1 MLTQAR
7 QQGLR
12 QAVGPGHDV
21 GSTTEGVYDDSP
33 AHSPDTESR
42 ARNGDGTIAEEAGAP
57 PGPGHGAGR
66 MRGDRGRGTGGLL
79 QGQPQRVG
87 EYRVRRVRHGAAGQ
101 RHRAR
106 RHAHLGGVAR
116 HRADL
121 DLPGDAWC
129 QLLDRHDQHLP
140 VPDVA
145 AAVLVRRRG
154 PPGRPAGLEPGRPA
168 GVLQRRHD
176 RDGPHED
183 ELPVVGRP
191 AAHRQGRPVLP
202 RHGAGRREGERSE
215 LGVVHP
221 HVGIPDQVVS
231 ASAPNVTTL
240 VIHLNKAVNPAW
252 FTANELYYIQP
263 IPAHAWA
270 KASAT
275 GPVLD
280 FTNPANAK
288 QIYDFLAKQSGST
301 GTYTT
306 NPLWQVV
313 DGPYRLTQFNNTT
326 GAYTMAPNPK
336 YGGPHSAI
344 VPTLQ
349 AVPYTSD
356 TAEFN
361 AVLSHSIDLGYM
373 PLNDVPQMGAVK
385 AAGYHVFGYPGWGFA
400 YANYNFVD
408 KTGDFNNIIKQ
419 FYIRQALAH
428 LENEPGYIK
437 AFFHGAGGLAY
448 GPIPSVPTS
457 PYTPPNAL
465 KNPYP
470 YSVATAASLLKAH
483 GWNVVPGGAS
493 TCAKPGTGAGECGAG
508 IPAGSKISFNV
519 LYASD
524 PVIFGEQVTAW
535 ASDAKKVGIN
545 IALQSGTFNHV
556 ITVAD
561 DPGSPKTINDWAVA
575 VYGGFTDPYYP
586 TTLGIFSSGGSLNG
600 GFYSNP
606 QADKLIHA
614 SVTSSNPDA
623 VKVEASYLTQIQPSL
638 FQPNYDWITVWK
650 DNVSGQ
656 PAAIESTTQYFLN
669 PELMYLTK

>member
-1 MLTQAR
+1 MTPREA
-7 QQGLR
+7 
-12 QAVGPGHDV
+12 A
-21 GSTTEGVYDDSP
+21 EG
-33 AHSPDTESR
+33 R
-42 ARNGDGTIAEEAGAP
+42 K
-57 PGPGHGAGR
+57 PGHGMGAARRAVRLSASRPVTLLAVGAVAATMGLAACSKAPSSGSVSSTSGAFGEVPAAVGTPHAGTLTWAEAPGTAPTWIFPVTPGANFSTGTINTFQYLMWR
-66 MRGDRGRGTGGLL
+66 PLYWYGNGVRPVVVPSMSLADPPVYANGDTTVTVHMKTNYRWSD
-79 QGQPQRVG
+79 GQPVTAKDALF
-87 EYRVRRVRHGAAGQ
+87 YLDMVR
-101 RHRAR
+101 
-106 RHAHLGGVAR
+106 
-116 HRADL
+116 
-121 DLPGDAWC
+121 
-129 QLLDRHDQHLP
+129 
-140 VPDVA
+140 
-145 AAVLVRRRG
+145 AAVQ
-154 PPGRPAGLEPGRPA
+154 ES
-168 GVLQRRHD
+168 
-176 RDGPHED
+176 
-183 ELPVVGRP
+183 
-191 AAHRQGRPVLP
+191 
-202 RHGAGRREGERSE
+202 GANWGSYT
-215 LGVVHP
+215 P

-231 ASAPNVTTL
+231 ASAPNATTL

-252 FTANELYYIQP
+252 FTANGLYDIQP

-270 KASAT
+270 KASAN

-288 QIYDFLAKQSGST
+288 QIFDFLAKQSGST
-301 GTYTT
+301 STYAS

-326 GAYTMAPNPK
+326 GGYTLTPNPK
-336 YGGPHSAI
+336 YGGPHSKI

-361 AVLSHSIDLGYM
+361 AVLSHSVDLGYM
-373 PLNDVPQMGAVK
+373 PLNDVPQMSAVK

-400 YANYNFVD
+400 YANYNFAD
-408 KTGDFNNIIKQ
+408 KTGDFNNIIRQ

-428 LENEPGYIK
+428 LENQEGYIK

-457 PYTPPNAL
+457 PYTPANAL

-470 YSVATAASLLKAH
+470 YSVATAASLLKSH
-483 GWNVVPGGAS
+483 GWNVVPGGSS
-493 TCAKPGTGAGECGAG
+493 TCAKPGTGASECGAG
-508 IPAGSKISFNV
+508 IPAGTKIAFNV

-535 ASDAKKVGIN
+535 ASDAKKIGIN

-575 VYGGFTDPYYP
+575 VYGGFVDPYYP

-614 SVTSSNPDA
+614 SVTSNNSDA
-623 VKVEASYLTQIQPSL
+623 VKTEASYLTQQQPSL
-638 FQPNYDWITVWK
+638 FQPNYDFITVWK
-650 DNVSGQ
+650 NNVSGD

>member
-1 MLTQAR
+1 MGAAR
-7 QQGLR
+7 RAVRLSAAR
-12 QAVGPGHDV
+12 SVTLLAVGAVAMAMGLAACSKAPSSGSVSSTSGAFGEVPAAVGTPHAGTLTWAEAPGTAPTWIFPV
-21 GSTTEGVYDDSP
+21 TPGANFSTGTINTFQYLMWRPLYWYGDGVRPVVVPSMSLADPPVY
-33 AHSPDTESR
+33 A
-42 ARNGDGTIAEEAGAP
+42 NGDTTVTV
-57 PGPGHGAGR
+57 HMKTNYR
-66 MRGDRGRGTGGLL
+66 WSD
-79 QGQPQRVG
+79 GQPVTARDALF
-87 EYRVRRVRHGAAGQ
+87 YLDMVR
-101 RHRAR
+101 
-106 RHAHLGGVAR
+106 
-116 HRADL
+116 
-121 DLPGDAWC
+121 
-129 QLLDRHDQHLP
+129 
-140 VPDVA
+140 
-145 AAVLVRRRG
+145 AAVQ
-154 PPGRPAGLEPGRPA
+154 ES
-168 GVLQRRHD
+168 
-176 RDGPHED
+176 
-183 ELPVVGRP
+183 
-191 AAHRQGRPVLP
+191 
-202 RHGAGRREGERSE
+202 GANWGSYT
-215 LGVVHP
+215 P

-231 ASAPNVTTL
+231 ASAPNATTL

-252 FTANELYYIQP
+252 FTANGLYDIQP

-270 KASAT
+270 KASAN

-288 QIYDFLAKQSGST
+288 QIFDFLAKQSGST
-301 GTYTT
+301 STYAS

-326 GAYTMAPNPK
+326 GGYTLAPNPK
-336 YGGPHSAI
+336 YGGPHSKI

-361 AVLSHSIDLGYM
+361 AVLSHSVDLGYM
-373 PLNDVPQMGAVK
+373 PLNDVPQMSAVK

-400 YANYNFVD
+400 YANYNFAD
-408 KTGDFNNIIKQ
+408 KTGDFNNIIRQ

-428 LENEPGYIK
+428 LENQEGYIK

-457 PYTPPNAL
+457 PYTPANAL

-470 YSVATAASLLKAH
+470 YSVATAASLLKSH
-483 GWNVVPGGAS
+483 GWHVVPGGAS

-508 IPAGSKISFNV
+508 IPAGTKIAFNV

-545 IALQSGTFNHV
+545 ISLQSGTFNHV

-561 DPGSPKTINDWAVA
+561 DPGSPKTVNDWAVA
-575 VYGGFTDPYYP
+575 VYGGFVDPYYP

-614 SVTSSNPDA
+614 SVTSNNTDA
-623 VKVEASYLTQIQPSL
+623 VKTEASYLTQQQPSL
-638 FQPNYDWITVWK
+638 FQPNYDFITVWK
-650 DNVSGQ
+650 NNVSGQ